1 MIGLQADLQQS
12 LVTSL
17 QLGLT
22 NLGVDPVFSLCCDFI
37 QVIKYCFPKLDTI
50 TEKDLKDFIL
60 IALDFKE
67 ILENIV

>member
-1 MIGLQADLQQS
+1 MGLQADLQQS

-37 QVIKYCFPKLDTI
+37 QVNLRASIFMFRGK
-50 TEKDLKDFIL
+50 
-60 IALDFKE
+60 
-67 ILENIV
+67 N